1 MVAEESRTTRFCE
14 TLVKIVGKIFDASGM
29 EIVDRRIR
37 RYSNTAIEYV
47 RIIASCREMVEQIAG
62 LRRINFLMVSLE
74 DTIAND

>member
-1 MVAEESRTTRFCE
+1 M
-14 TLVKIVGKIFDASGM
+14 KIVGKIFGASGM

-37 RYSNTAIEYV
+37 RSNTAIEYV

-74 DTIAND
+74 DTLA